1 MARRRLRLQHYS
13 DDDEEEGEEDE
24 IGAIG
29 IGDSAQSVG
38 RAPSMQPESSSA
50 STFNPNPVE
59 QPTVSEVEVVI
70 DVSGDSTTPDSSN
83 PESEYDSLIGEV
95 LMRMGIKLKTEW
107 WTSCLP
113 QLEIS
118 VPEFSRIGVE
128 AKAKHCFEQFL
139 FCDMNQWGGGVLPR
153 NVASMVLEELAG
165 PFVLQ
170 VDEIVNIGCAL
181 KGRYENANAGLKRCL
196 KLSMTDGVQRV
207 FGMEYR
213 PIKELQVLAPAGLK
227 IVVSSVQ
234 VRHGLLML
242 VPETIQVLGGMVEEL
257 EEARKRLVIEVN
269 KPPRGIRTRNRG
281 GVASLATRASLAA
294 WSLDEN
300 DTGNQANSST
310 SGDASHVQANAQGN
324 SVNVTR
330 THISPRTTSNP
341 PVSINVEATVSRVEH
356 MQIDTDAT
364 HGERT
369 FSVLHSNSSNIHMT
383 ASTPR
388 TSCSGTRPSYNNG
401 CENTWDQQTSNVTS
415 FVEEMHIDNGSARDT
430 TDPVYGSGS
439 GTVADDEVSNMVV
452 DLETPSVVSTNPET
466 PFTYLAEMSQKW
478 ALTKDTM
485 RFMQG
490 RIKCFLTGVKKFQF
504 KQQSTFELICYV
516 DDGSLICEILLHN
529 DVVQRRIGHSSMEV
543 TAALSSSA
551 PAKENAMMKEK
562 LKGFQL
568 FLADF
573 EGMMVVE
580 MNKTS
585 QYPVAIEM
593 NQGCSSTDARYELP
607 GSTKSEIEEPST
619 FLLLDA
625 GEISG
630 RRRRVLCSAS
640 YSSPPSAHSSR
651 FSAMLIFRF
660 GDWATRSVT
669 SWGSPHLAVM
679 PVSFNHPPT
688 YRSTAHRRS
697 IRPSKPSPPQGF
709 SSGLAL
715 PVKDEL
721 SSNFNHQI
729 QLDKS
734 TLRWSSPG
742 FREDS
747 MYRSSTLSC

>member
-1 MARRRLRLQHYS
+1 MPRRRLRLQHYS
-13 DDDEEEGEEDE
+13 DDDEEEGEDE
-24 IGAIG
+24 IGTSG

-38 RAPSMQPESSSA
+38 RAPSIQPESSSA

-59 QPTVSEVEVVI
+59 QTTVPEVETI
-70 DVSGDSTTPDSSN
+70 DVSGDSSPTPPDSGI
-83 PESEYDSLIGEV
+83 PVDPSEREVENGYDSPIAEV

-107 WTSCLP
+107 WVSCLP
-113 QLEIS
+113 RLEVS
-118 VPEFSRIGVE
+118 VPQFSRLEVA

-139 FCDMNQWGGGVLPR
+139 FCDMNLCGGGVLPR
-153 NVASMVLEELAG
+153 NVASMILEELAG

-170 VDEIVNIGCAL
+170 VDEIVNIGCSL

-213 PIKELQVLAPAGLK
+213 PIKDLQVLAPAGFK

-269 KPPRGIRTRNRG
+269 KPPRGIRSRSR

-294 WSLDEN
+294 WSLNGN

-310 SGDASHVQANAQGN
+310 SGDASHAQASGQGN

-330 THISPRTTSNP
+330 THISPRTMTSP
-341 PVSINVEATVSRVEH
+341 PASINVEATVSRVEH

-369 FSVLHSNSSNIHMT
+369 FSGLHSTSSNIHMT

-388 TSCSGTRPSYNNG
+388 TSCSGTRPFYNNG
-401 CENTWDQQTSNVTS
+401 CENTLDQQTSNMTS
-415 FVEEMHIDNGSARDT
+415 FVEEMHIDNGSVRDT
-430 TDPVYGSGS
+430 TDPVHGSGS
-439 GTVADDEVSNMVV
+439 GAVADDEFSNMVV

-466 PFTYLAEMSQKW
+466 PFTYLAEMAQKW
-478 ALTKDTM
+478 VVVKDTM
-485 RFMQG
+485 HFMQG
-490 RIKCFLTGVKKFQF
+490 RIKCFLTGVKRFQF

-551 PAKENAMMKEK
+551 PTTENAMMKEK

-580 MNKTS
+580 MNRTS

-593 NQGCSSTDARYELP
+593 NQGCSSTDARLLFERI
-607 GSTKSEIEEPST
+607 KS
-619 FLLLDA
+619 
-625 GEISG
+625 
-630 RRRRVLCSAS
+630 SAT
-640 YSSPPSAHSSR
+640 ASSR
-651 FSAMLIFRF
+651 IAPPVVVL
-660 GDWATRSVT
+660 
-669 SWGSPHLAVM
+669 SP
-679 PVSFNHPPT
+679 
-688 YRSTAHRRS
+688 
-697 IRPSKPSPPQGF
+697 
-709 SSGLAL
+709 
-715 PVKDEL
+715 
-721 SSNFNHQI
+721 
-729 QLDKS
+729 
-734 TLRWSSPG
+734 
-742 FREDS
+742 
-747 MYRSSTLSC
+747 